1 MKLRNKF
8 IKADRESKSSEDMA
22 NRCEVIADEYLSE
35 FINWLHAGQT
45 YALRLDDMLKIFKE
59 DRGEKIN

>member
-1 MKLRNKF
+1 MKLKNKF
-8 IKADRESKSSEDMA
+8 MKADRESKSAEDMA
-22 NRCEVIADEYLSE
+22 ERCEVIADQYLAE

-59 DRGEKIN
+59 DREKRNN